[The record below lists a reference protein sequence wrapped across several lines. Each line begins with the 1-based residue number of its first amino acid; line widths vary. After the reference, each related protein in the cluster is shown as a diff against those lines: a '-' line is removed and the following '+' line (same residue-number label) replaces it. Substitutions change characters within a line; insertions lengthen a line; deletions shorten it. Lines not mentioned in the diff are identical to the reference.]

1 MAGKTEFKLPY
12 TAIADDLLYGA
23 FGDFSAVISITN
35 SVVQY
40 GASPDAY
47 DEYHNLLINVVKLLG
62 DGHILQ
68 KLDVFCNA
76 VYPNKPAIEFLQQ
89 QYNAHFAGRT
99 YVKVE
104 TYIVLTRQVKRGTF
118 YVYDA
123 KALGDFKQVTSKV
136 TDVLAAAGMQPKML
150 EEAQINTLVMQMLG
164 MSFSNNNIV
173 LDNIAPNDT
182 ELMMG
187 DRAVRSISLVNIDC
201 IELPSEV
208 ATHIEWNEKDTLKGF
223 PVDFLSFLLKVPG
236 CDCIVYNQVIE
247 IPGQTATLRKL
258 ELKKKRHSGIPDPA
272 NLTCVEDI
280 DQLLTDVARENQ
292 LLVNCHF
299 NIMVAAPKSDIQ
311 KAVNFI
317 ESSLFGLGII
327 ANKNAYNQLEL
338 FRTALPGNAVELKK
352 YDWFLTTC
360 DAALCFFFKESLP
373 KDEQSDF
380 LIRFTDRQ
388 GIPIAIDPAD
398 LPLRNGRINNRN
410 KFVLGP
416 SGSGKSFFMNA
427 LVEQYML
434 FNMDVVIVD
443 VGHSYSGLCTY
454 YKGKYITYSE
464 DKPITMNPFLVTE
477 DEYNIEKKDF
487 LVTLIALLWKGTDGV
502 LSTVERDVIAQV
514 ISAYYQHYFNFP
526 RFTGIDKE
534 TELRVRRE
542 LWREIKNGTGVPGE
556 DDEEE
561 IPAWVD
567 DELSE
572 DDQFLIDGMQRL
584 EGYANLH
591 PHKAAFDEKCAGRV
605 MQEWDKAERQHNKG
619 KISELSFNSFYE
631 FALGKIPEIKQA
643 EQIPFDLDEFRY
655 VLKKFYRGGEYASI
669 LNEAADESLF
679 GERFIVYEID
689 NLQGNKILFPIV
701 TLIIMDVFIQKMRHR
716 KHQRKA
722 LILEEAWRALT
733 SPVMAGFL
741 LYLVKTVRKFWGELI
756 PVTQEL
762 NDMLGNPTLKDSLI
776 SNTDTVILLD
786 QTKFKDNYREI
797 SALLSITETE
807 RKKIFTINQLE
818 NKEGRGRFKE
828 VYIRRGAVGEVYG
841 VEVAL
846 AQYLTFSTEKPEK
859 SAVEIYTSY
868 YGSYPQGL
876 QAFMTQLKTSGKA
889 LGEFVRLIN
898 QAGEPLTI

>member
-1 MAGKTEFKLPY
+1 MAAKTEFKLPY
-12 TAIADDLLYGA
+12 TAVSGDLLYGA
-23 FGDFSAVISITN
+23 FGDFSAIILITN
-35 SVVQY
+35 PVVQY
-40 GASPDAY
+40 GASPEAY
-47 DEYHNLLINVVKLLG
+47 DEYHNLLTNIVKLLG
-62 DGHILQ
+62 DGYILQ
-68 KLDVFCNA
+68 KLDVFCKA
-76 VYPNKPAIEFLQQ
+76 AYAPKPAAEFLQQ

-99 YVKVE
+99 YVKIE
-104 TYIVLTRQVKRGTF
+104 TYLVLTRQVKKGAF

-123 KALGDFKQVTSKV
+123 KALRDFRQVVAKV
-136 TDVLAAAGMQPKML
+136 TDVLQAAGTQPKLL
-150 EEAQINTLVMQMLG
+150 EEKQINTLVMQTLG
-164 MSFSNNNIV
+164 MSFSNSNIV

-182 ELMMG
+182 ELLMG

-223 PVDFLSFLLKVPG
+223 PVDLLAFLLKVPG

-299 NIMVAAPKSDIQ
+299 NILVAAPKADMQ

-327 ANKNAYNQLEL
+327 ASKNAYNQLEL
-338 FRTALPGNAVELKK
+338 FRSALPGNAVELKK

-398 LPLRNGRINNRN
+398 LPMHSGRINNRN

-434 FNMDVVIVD
+434 YNMDVVIVD
-443 VGHSYSGLCTY
+443 VGHSYSGLCAY
-454 YKGKYITYSE
+454 YQGKYITYSE
-464 DKPITMNPFLVTE
+464 EKPITMNPFLVTE
-477 DEYNIEKKDF
+477 EEYNIEKKDF
-487 LVTLIALLWKGTDGV
+487 LVTLIALLWKGADGV
-502 LSTVERDVIAQV
+502 FSTVERDVIAQV
-514 ISAYYQHYFNFP
+514 ISAYYQVF
-526 RFTGIDKE
+526 FTSDTI
-534 TELRVRRE
+534 
-542 LWREIKNGTGVPGE
+542 N
-556 DDEEE
+556 
-561 IPAWVD
+561 
-567 DELSE
+567 
-572 DDQFLIDGMQRL
+572 
-584 EGYANLH
+584 
-591 PHKAAFDEKCAGRV
+591 
-605 MQEWDKAERQHNKG
+605 
-619 KISELSFNSFYE
+619 ELSFNSFYE
-631 FALGKIPEIKQA
+631 FALAKIPEVKRA

-655 VLKKFYRGGEYASI
+655 VLKKFYRGGDYASI

-689 NLQGNKILFPIV
+689 NVQNNKILFPIV

-741 LYLVKTVRKFWGELI
+741 LYLIKTVRKFWGELI

-762 NDMLGNPTLKDSLI
+762 NDMLGNPILKESLI

-786 QTKFKDNYREI
+786 QSKFKDNYREI

-818 NKEGRGRFKE
+818 NKEDRGRFKE
-828 VYIRRGAVGEVYG
+828 VYIRRGAAGEVYG

-859 SAVEIYTSY
+859 SAVEIYAGR
-868 YGSYPQGL
+868 YGSYPAAL
-876 QAFMTQLKTSGKA
+876 NAFMRDLKTSRKA
-889 LGEFVRLIN
+889 LGEFVTLIN
-898 QAGEPLTI
+898 QTGNIYE